1 MQLINQFSRFF
12 IDNQPFCRNFP
23 HFLKYLQ
30 SNPSFLGLIRRIL
43 LHFAVF
49 YGFRVLLG
57 VIMDY
62 TLPMWDYLTDLKQ
75 VDVVRTPTTSISAP
89 LSFASALT
97 QLRSVFHSLLTTFRS
112 SFLGKTSLD
121 ILPMTSMRGWRC
133 QPTVYSR
140 FHSSIISLRLY
151 CTELEVMML
160 VREAV
165 GNLCECVVRELRVLG
180 VTRSGLAWIRDAFMM
195 LEDVGKTFQGLVYG
209 FIPKEMDVQSV
220 FLLVFYEK
228 IERDRNYLRLVDL
241 AGQDTRILEREILEM
256 RVTLS
261 KLASTYHQPKPF
273 KVHPPSTPPP
283 NPTPPTSTPQ
293 TMSLDD
299 LVQYINKP
307 ADLKAQSQKP
317 SNPPVSQKITQVTDR
332 GGVDGST
339 EEIRRFR
346 NRLEQAVGRERRLK
360 PTLSEGWL
368 QRLQSRLPTLA

>member
-1 MQLINQFSRFF
+1 
-12 IDNQPFCRNFP
+12 
-23 HFLKYLQ
+23 
-30 SNPSFLGLIRRIL
+30 
-43 LHFAVF
+43 
-49 YGFRVLLG
+49 
-57 VIMDY
+57 
-62 TLPMWDYLTDLKQ
+62 MWDYLTDLKQ